1 MNRLFSILFFL
12 LLSFRISAMTNT
24 EAIQYVNRYY
34 DLLNQYAVVKNDAPG
49 LARQITSL
57 HVENAGSIYP
67 DIEVKLG
74 GLPDTKGVVISTYL
88 TSISD
93 PERKRSML
101 LKFVPRDIIIKSNSG
116 GVTCVL
122 YTLYVYDDNA
132 TPNTSVLKYSIPLEM
147 RINQYYKIKSI
158 TKSNSVQTTT
168 LSVSP
173 TSLSFGASGGTRT
186 ITVSS
191 NKDWSISVGT
201 VSWGHLTR
209 SANTLTLKVDANNT
223 GESRSDYFKIKAGD
237 KEQKVIITQGKQEEN
252 DAPSAKINRVWTEE
266 DVYEDGIR
274 GLRIHLNMNAYNLKS
289 KQCRATAYFQT
300 SSGTALI
307 DTNNKYHTNNGKVSC
322 GRNFT
327 PGYDNSLY
335 EDFAIFM
342 PYDELHTSTNGSYQF
357 DIVLWNK
364 SVSPSKEITRHD
376 GVKFV
381 YSAPQITN
389 LSVFPTSLSFG
400 ASGGTRTITVSSNK
414 DWSISVGTASWGH
427 LTRGGNTLTLRVD
440 ANTGSERSDFFKIKA
455 GDKEQK
461 ISISQE
467 ASTNVNIENVW
478 VDHNVPYTGYRNW
491 WNGFYWQQV
500 PYNYNVMRIHVKFSV
515 NGRKGERLRV
525 CAFFFH
531 EDGKNLKG
539 TGEFSTPD
547 GQATVQV
554 VATPTY
560 ENSQYDDFILNIPYE
575 TMKPKGKRKMKFY
588 IQIQD
593 QSGNSIATSSYEY
606 FTLN

>member
-1 MNRLFSILFFL
+1 M
-12 LLSFRISAMTNT
+12 SFRVFAMTNT
-24 EAIQYVNRYY
+24 EAIQFVNRYY

-49 LARQITSL
+49 LARQITSM
-57 HVENAGSIYP
+57 HIENAGSIYP
-67 DIEVKLG
+67 DVEVKLG

-93 PERKRSML
+93 PERKKNML
-101 LKFVPRDIIIKSNSG
+101 LKFVPKGITIKSNSG
-116 GVTCVL
+116 GGTCVS

-147 RINQYYKIKSI
+147 HINQYYKIKNI
-158 TKSNSVQTTT
+158 TKSNSVKTTT

-173 TSLSFGASGGTRT
+173 TSLSFEASGGSRT

-191 NKDWSISVGT
+191 DKEWSISVST
-201 VSWGHLTR
+201 YSWGHLTR
-209 SANTLTLKVDANNT
+209 SGNTLTLKIDANNT

-237 KEQKVIITQGKQEEN
+237 EEQKVTITQGNQESN
-252 DAPSAKINRVWTEE
+252 NKPSAKIHRIWTE
-266 DVYEDGIR
+266 DDIYEDGVR
-274 GLRIHLNMNAYNLKS
+274 GMKIHLNMNVYNLKS
-289 KQCRATAYFQT
+289 KQCLAAAYFYT
-300 SSGTALI
+300 NSGTALI
-307 DTNNKYHTNNGKVSC
+307 DTNNKYHSKNGKVSC
-322 GRNFT
+322 GKDFA
-327 PGYDNSLY
+327 PPYDNSLY
-335 EDFAIFM
+335 KDFSIFM
-342 PYDELHTSTNGSYQF
+342 PYNELHTSTNGSYKL
-357 DIVLWNK
+357 DVVLWDQ
-364 SVSPSKEITRHD
+364 SVSPSKEIARYD
-376 GVKFV
+376 GVNFT
-381 YSAPQITN
+381 YNAPQITT
-389 LSVFPTSLSFG
+389 LSVSPTSLSFG

-427 LTRGGNTLTLRVD
+427 LTRSDNTLTLKVD
-440 ANTGSERSDFFKIKA
+440 ANTSSERSDFFKIKA
-455 GDKEQK
+455 GDKEQE

-467 ASTNVNIENVW
+467 AATNVNIENVW

-531 EDGKNLKG
+531 EDGKDLKG

-547 GQATVQV
+547 GQATVQI
-554 VATPTY
+554 AITPPY
-560 ENSQYDDFILNIPYE
+560 ENSQYDDFILNIPNDS
-575 TMKPKGKRKMKFY
+575 MKPNGKRNLKFY

-593 QSGNSIATSSYEY
+593 QSGSSIATSSYEY